1 MRKRFLTAVVT
12 TTAVLT
18 GFTAAPALAAAPP
31 TPAAAPAF
39 AGLSSP
45 IAVEL
50 AEKLPEM
57 RKVAADVQARLGL
70 HESPLRERILDAI
83 DPTDYECSTA
93 TPPVVAAV
101 TADFAN
107 LTPDQA
113 LASLY
118 VLLFDLVMQDAVYF
132 PQPAGKFTYGAN
144 GTYTKKAT
152 DTFSGLRTFWD
163 IKSKDIQLVPAHG
176 RMLLD
181 TARVTRVF
189 TTLYGQPADLSLN
202 TANFIK
208 SQVTSTPLL
217 KNGDHPAYTFNAY
230 AFSAEGQPV
239 PGVGTVGDKIVMG
252 DGVLDGFGLVGL
264 GDVTTQAILAHEFGH
279 HIQYEDGLFD
289 STLPAPEATRRTELM
304 ADSFSA
310 YFLTHARG
318 ERMNWKRVQLFTAM
332 FAQIGDCGFDAPGH
346 HGTPNQRVKAA
357 LWGYGVAQAV
367 WPRSL
372 VLPSRVFAWLFEKE
386 LPRLVAP
393 DASDASDASVLN
405 AAKQAAATVS

>member
-1 MRKRFLTAVVT
+1 MTKRFLTAVVT
-12 TTAVLT
+12 TAAVLG
-18 GFTAAPALAAAPP
+18 GFTAAPALAAPT
-31 TPAAAPAF
+31 TPAAAAPAPAF

-50 AEKLPEM
+50 AQRLPEM
-57 RKVAADVQARLGL
+57 RKVAADVQARLGS
-70 HESPLRERILDAI
+70 EDSQLRERILDVI
-83 DPTDYECSTA
+83 DPTDYECPTA
-93 TPPVVAAV
+93 NPPVLDAISAEIATW
-101 TADFAN
+101 TAD
-107 LTPDQA
+107 QK
-113 LASLY
+113 LASAY
-118 VLLFDLVMQDAVYF
+118 VLIFDLVMKDAVYF
-132 PQPAGKFTYGAN
+132 PQPAGKFTYGAK

-152 DTFSGLRTFWD
+152 DTFSGLRKFWD

-208 SQVTSTPLL
+208 DQINNPAM
-217 KNGDHPAYTFNAY
+217 KYGDQPAYTFNAY

-279 HIQYEDGLFD
+279 HIQYEDGLFT

-318 ERMNWKRVQLFTAM
+318 ERMNWKRVQQFTAM
-332 FAQIGDCGFDAPGH
+332 FAQIGDCGFDGAGH

-372 VLPSRVFAWLFEKE
+372 VLPSRVFAWLFEKH

-393 DASDASDASVLN
+393 DATDTTVLK
-405 AAKQAAATVS
+405 AADEAATSVS

>member
-1 MRKRFLTAVVT
+1 V
-12 TTAVLT
+12 
-18 GFTAAPALAAAPP
+18 
-31 TPAAAPAF
+31 
-39 AGLSSP
+39 
-45 IAVEL
+45 
-50 AEKLPEM
+50 
-57 RKVAADVQARLGL
+57 
-70 HESPLRERILDAI
+70 I

-93 TPPVVAAV
+93 TPPVVSAI
-101 TADFAN
+101 TADFAS
-107 LTPDQA
+107 LTADQK
-113 LASLY
+113 LASAY
-118 VLLFDLVMQDAVYF
+118 VLLFDLVMKDAVYF
-132 PQPAGKFTYGAN
+132 PQPAGKFTYGAQ

-152 DTFSGLRTFWD
+152 DTFAGLRKFWD
-163 IKSKDIQLVPAHG
+163 IKSSDIQLVPAHG

-189 TTLYGQPADLSLN
+189 TTLYGQPLDLSEN

-208 SQVTSTPLL
+208 AQVTSTPLL
-217 KNGDHPAYTFNAY
+217 KNGDFPAYTFNAY
-230 AFSAEGQPV
+230 AFSTEGEPV
-239 PGVGTVGDKIVMG
+239 PGIGNVPDKIVMG

-279 HIQYEDGLFD
+279 HVQYEDGLFN

-310 YFLTHARG
+310 YFLTHVRG

-332 FAQIGDCGFDAPGH
+332 FAQIGDCGFAEPGH

-357 LWGYGVAQAV
+357 LWGYGVSQAM

-372 VLPSRVFAWLFEKE
+372 VLPSRVFAWLFEQQ

-393 DASDASDASVLN
+393 DAPSDAAVLAAARQSAASV
-405 AAKQAAATVS
+405 S